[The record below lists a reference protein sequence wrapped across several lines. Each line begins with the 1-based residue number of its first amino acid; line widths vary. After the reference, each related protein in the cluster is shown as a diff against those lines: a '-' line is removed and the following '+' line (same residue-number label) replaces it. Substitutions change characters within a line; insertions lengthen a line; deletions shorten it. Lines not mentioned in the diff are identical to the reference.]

1 MLDDRF
7 CEPADE
13 EENSGSRNMD
23 SEAQISREAVV
34 RVTNSNLFR
43 RWLFVGVFFL
53 CLPFARMQRFHS
65 YELLGIIG
73 TFAGVSMILPSLSRV
88 AAKTGLLDYPNS
100 RKIKSDP
107 VPLVGGIAIVS
118 ATLLICPLFLRSSPL
133 NGFYTGLILLTLVG
147 LWDDF
152 GPVSV
157 RWNFA
162 VQVLAVAAAVYSG
175 EAVLHSLGDLTGTGP
190 TELGQLA
197 VPVTVF
203 CMVGLINAYN
213 MIDGL
218 DGLAGGVSLIA
229 FLSFAFLSYLSGQSE
244 LMFLSLSL
252 GGAVAGFLI
261 FNWHPA
267 RLFMGNAGSLPLGF
281 SLAYLSVAIT
291 QRHGSPI
298 QPTVP
303 LLILAVPL
311 VDTVIVI
318 FRRLAKRK
326 NPFAADKNHLHHIMI
341 KMGLGEKSVVVL
353 ILSVT
358 FVLSV
363 LAISGAVAGLPDYY
377 LFAVFIVY
385 CTGHLMLPVF
395 AKQFSLKGIQK
406 GRRVLPEPNSSG
418 LPQRALSPQHSQ
430 RSGSD

>member
-1 MLDDRF
+1 MQML
-7 CEPADE
+7 
-13 EENSGSRNMD
+13 
-23 SEAQISREAVV
+23 
-34 RVTNSNLFR
+34 
-43 RWLFVGVFFL
+43 
-53 CLPFARMQRFHS
+53 HS
-65 YELLGIIG
+65 YGLLGFIG
-73 TFAGVSMILPSLSRV
+73 TFAGVLVILPSLSRV
-88 AAKTGLLDYPNS
+88 ATRTGLLDYPDG
-100 RKIKSDP
+100 RKIRSGP
-107 VPLVGGIAIVS
+107 IPLVGGIAIVS
-118 ATLLICPLFLRSSPL
+118 ATLLICLLFFRSGLLS
-133 NGFYTGLILLTLVG
+133 GFYTGIIPLTFLG
-147 LWDDF
+147 LRDDF
-152 GPVSV
+152 RPVSV
-157 RWNFA
+157 GWNFA

-175 EAVLHSLGDLTGTGP
+175 ETVLHSFGDLLGIGP
-190 TELGQLA
+190 IELGPLA

-203 CMVGLINAYN
+203 CMVGVINAFN

-229 FLSFAFLSYLSGQSE
+229 FMSFAFLSYLSGQSE
-244 LMFLSLSL
+244 LLFLSLSL

-261 FNWHPA
+261 FNWPPA

-291 QRHGSPI
+291 QRQGSSI

-311 VDTVIVI
+311 VDTVMVI
-318 FRRLAKRK
+318 FRRLSRRK
-326 NPFAADKNHLHHIMI
+326 SPFVADKNHLHHIMI

-363 LAISGAVAGLPDYY
+363 LAISGAVAGLPDYC
-377 LFAVFIVY
+377 LFAAFLFY
-385 CTGHLMLPVF
+385 CTGYLMLPVF
-395 AKQFSLKGIQK
+395 AKQFSLPGIQK
-406 GRRVLPEPNSSG
+406 KRQVQPEPNSPG